1 MIFDTLND
9 KQRITVKWLKANG
22 WVRSVWGAPDYY
34 VDLPKDAHGRTRFAG
49 QRVSTARWRSNSFIW
64 EKHDSATGIHLVY
77 FPKKFTKYV
86 NISIDPHPHDMVYIS
101 NIHET
106 KYSEDVRQ
114 TNTYKARYTS
124 DIESITI
131 LAQEQYKHRF

>member
-1 MIFDTLND
+1 MIFDTLDD

-22 WVRSVWGAPDYY
+22 WTRGVWGAPDYY
-34 VDLPKDAHGRTRFAG
+34 VSLPKDALGRTRFTG

-86 NISIDPHPHDMVYIS
+86 NVSVDKQPHDMVYVS
-101 NIHET
+101 NEFEHVWDER
-106 KYSEDVRQ
+106 ERQ
-114 TNTYKARYTS
+114 KNMYKARYTS

-131 LAQEQYKHRF
+131 LAQEQYKRRF